1 MKWMPILFLLIIVS
15 AISLRVPKLADRPM
29 HHDEANQAYRFG
41 TLLEEGSY
49 EYDADDHHGPTLYYL
64 TLPVAWLTG
73 AETFAETSEATY
85 RILPVLFGLL
95 LILCT
100 PLLRNGIGCIAV
112 LVAALLT
119 AISPAMAYY
128 SRFYIQEMS
137 LVFFSFLAI
146 AAGWHALRRSDVLV
160 ALSSAEK
167 CDEDVA
173 STGHA
178 TRTSLLRNSPTPWA
192 ITCGLSLGL
201 MFATKETA
209 VIAYAAMFGS
219 AVLCVLTT
227 RKIKLPVKPL
237 LLAVGCAVAMAFVL
251 FSSFFMNMDGPLE
264 SILAF
269 KGYLARGA
277 GVDTDHVHPW
287 NFYLKMLTYYR
298 IGGGPIW
305 SEGLVFGLGL
315 MGVIS
320 ILWKKTPSFCDLG
333 LARFLMFYT
342 LLLTLA
348 YSMVSYKTP
357 WCILSFLHGWILLA
371 GIGVASV
378 FAAAQRSRM
387 PRLQSAIV
395 LVPLLVF
402 VLGTFRL
409 AHRTVFRFAAD
420 PRNPYVYAHTA
431 PDFKNLVRR
440 IGELEAVSP
449 KGNELYIQIVA
460 DPKEMWP
467 LPFYLREFPNTGY
480 WVDASALPTQPQP
493 DIIISSP
500 DFEPDPDEFL
510 SEYYGLRVDTLLA
523 IHIRTGL
530 WDAFIETRK

>member
-1 MKWMPILFLLIIVS
+1 MNKWMPIIFLLALV
-15 AISLRVPKLADRPM
+15 AGAALRLPHLADRPM

-41 TLLEEGSY
+41 MLLEEGSY

-64 TLPVAWLTG
+64 TLPIAWLTG
-73 AETFAETSEATY
+73 AETFAETSETTY

-112 LVAALLT
+112 LAATLLT

-137 LVFFSFLAI
+137 LVFFTFLAI
-146 AAGWHALRRSDVLV
+146 AAGWHALRRRDVPV

-167 CDEDVA
+167 CDEDVTT
-173 STGHA
+173 TGHA
-178 TRTSLLRNSPTPWA
+178 TRTSLRNSPTLW
-192 ITCGLSLGL
+192 IIVCGLSLGL

-219 AVLCVLTT
+219 AVLCTIAT

-237 LLAVGCAVAMAFVL
+237 LLALGCAIAMAFVL
-251 FSSFFMNMDGPLE
+251 FSSFFTNMDGPLE

-269 KGYLARGA
+269 KGYFARGS

-298 IGGGPIW
+298 LGGGPIW

-315 MGVIS
+315 VGVVS
-320 ILWKKTPSFCDLG
+320 ILWKKIPANCNLG

-348 YSMVSYKTP
+348 YSGLSYKTP

-371 GIGVASV
+371 GIGVAAI
-378 FAAAQRSRM
+378 FGAAQRGRM
-387 PRLQSAIV
+387 PRLQSAII
-395 LVPLLVF
+395 LALLLVL

-409 AHRTVFRFAAD
+409 ARRTVFRYAAD

-449 KGNELYIQIVA
+449 KGKDLYIQIVA
-460 DPKEMWP
+460 DPKQTWP

-480 WVDASALPTQPQP
+480 WVEASTLPTEPQP
-493 DIIISSP
+493 DLIISSP
-500 DFEPDPDEFL
+500 DFEPNPDGFL
-510 SEYYGLRVDTLLA
+510 SEYYGLRADVLLA
-523 IHIRTGL
+523 IHIRSGL

>member
-1 MKWMPILFLLIIVS
+1 MKWMPILFLLALV
-15 AISLRVPKLADRPM
+15 AGVALRLPHLADRPM

-41 TLLEEGSY
+41 MLLEEGSY
-49 EYDADDHHGPTLYYL
+49 VYDADDHHGPTLYYL
-64 TLPVAWLTG
+64 TLPIAWLTG
-73 AETFAETSEATY
+73 AETFAETNEITY

-112 LVAALLT
+112 LAAALLT
-119 AISPAMAYY
+119 SISPAMAYY
-128 SRFYIQEMS
+128 SRFYIQEIS
-137 LVFFSFLAI
+137 LVFFTFLAI
-146 AAGWHALRRSDVLV
+146 AAGWHAWKGESRGWTVV
-160 ALSSAEK
+160 
-167 CDEDVA
+167 
-173 STGHA
+173 
-178 TRTSLLRNSPTPWA
+178 
-192 ITCGLSLGL
+192 CGLSFGL

-209 VIAYAAMFGS
+209 VIAYAALFGS
-219 AVLCVLTT
+219 AVLCAVAT
-227 RKIKLPVKPL
+227 RNIKLPVKPL
-237 LLAVGCAVAMAFVL
+237 LLVLGCAVAIAFVL
-251 FSSFFMNMDGPLE
+251 FSSFFTNLTGPLE

-298 IGGGPIW
+298 ISAGPVW

-315 MGVIS
+315 VGVIS
-320 ILWKKTPSFCDLG
+320 ILLKKIPANCNLG

-348 YSMVSYKTP
+348 YSVLSYKTP

-371 GIGVASV
+371 GIGVAAL
-378 FAAAQRSRM
+378 FDAAQRGWM
-387 PRLQSAIV
+387 PRLQSILLLV
-395 LVPLLVF
+395 LLLVPA
-402 VLGTFRL
+402 LGTFRS
-409 AHRTVFRFAAD
+409 AQHTVFRFAAD

-449 KGNELYIQIVA
+449 KGRDLYIQIVA

-467 LPFYLREFPNTGY
+467 LPFYLREFPKTGY
-480 WVDASALPTQPQP
+480 WTDSSVLPSDPVP

-500 DFEPDPDEFL
+500 DFEPDPDRFL
-510 SEYYGLRVDTLLA
+510 SEYYGLRPDTLLA
-523 IHIRTGL
+523 IHIRTDL
-530 WDAFIETRK
+530 WNAFIETRK